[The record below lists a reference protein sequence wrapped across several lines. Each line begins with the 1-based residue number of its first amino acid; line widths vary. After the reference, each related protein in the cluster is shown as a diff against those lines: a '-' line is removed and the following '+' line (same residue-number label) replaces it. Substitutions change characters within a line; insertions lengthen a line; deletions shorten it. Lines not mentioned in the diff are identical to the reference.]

1 MYGRVS
7 NPSLLTTEE
16 TVGIR
21 ATAILA
27 VLLLGLVGFVFL
39 YERPRMAEEQR
50 AVEAEKAFIEV
61 QRHGVA
67 RLTLTNDYG
76 HFVAEK
82 RGNEWVLVEPIK
94 VPGDWIEFE
103 GMVEI
108 AQIVERG
115 RVVVDE
121 GDYAGVALADFGLDP
136 PVVEVRFEPVS
147 GDPVWLFFGDDIP
160 SKLGCYLT
168 WSGGNK
174 VVLTKKQYRARFN
187 RPLMALRDTRAFSFD
202 PDLVTRA
209 YFQTPEGEYAVV
221 RDGLKW
227 HLVQPIKERADAREV
242 LTLLERL
249 KDERV
254 QSFHQE
260 AVDDPTIYGFDDP
273 DYKVALHIE
282 DDDVPK
288 TLLLGKRVPDSRQ
301 KLWYGRVMS
310 QPQVFIVEQ
319 LLPESLDFPLGRLR
333 YKRVFEFDRTGVDRV
348 RLAYRDSVVN
358 CAKAGDGAWQVVMGD
373 GRVVEGDAGVE
384 DLIDRVHNLVV
395 AEFLDQV
402 DQSAA
407 DSLDDPV
414 LTVSLWRGE
423 TLVQELIIGQAND
436 FWYGTAKTHR
446 EVVVL
451 PYSVM
456 SWLQVNWTSG
466 AI

>member
-1 MYGRVS
+1 M
-7 NPSLLTTEE
+7 
-16 TVGIR
+16 GIK

-50 AVEAEKAFIEV
+50 ESEAKNAFIEV
-61 QRHGVA
+61 QRHRVA
-67 RLTLTNDYG
+67 RLTLTNEYG

-82 RGNEWVLVEPIK
+82 RGNEWALIAPLE
-94 VPGDWIEFE
+94 VPADWIEFE
-103 GMVEI
+103 GMIEI

-121 GDYAGVALADFGLDP
+121 GDYAGVVLADFGLDP

-147 GDPVWLFFGDDIP
+147 GDPVWLFFGDNIP
-160 SKLGCYLT
+160 SNQACYLT

-174 VVLTKKQYRARFN
+174 VVLTRKQYRARFN

-202 PDLVTRA
+202 PDLVSRA
-209 YFQTPEGEYAVV
+209 YFQTPGGVYEVV
-221 RDGLKW
+221 RDGLEW
-227 HLVQPIKERADAREV
+227 HLVQPIKERADAREI
-242 LTLLERL
+242 LTLLGQL

-254 QSFHQE
+254 ASFHKE

-273 DYKVALHIE
+273 DYKVELHVKDNE
-282 DDDVPK
+282 MSN

-310 QPQVFIVEQ
+310 RPQVFIVEQ
-319 LLPESLDFPLGRLR
+319 LIAESLDIPLNQLR

-358 CAKAGDGAWQVVMGD
+358 CAKNDDGSWQMVMGD
-373 GRVVEGDAGVE
+373 GRVVKGDADVE

-395 AEFLDQV
+395 AEFPDRV
-402 DQSAA
+402 DKSAA

-414 LTVSLWRGE
+414 LTVSLWRSE
-423 TLVQELIIGQAND
+423 TLVQELIIGHANN
-436 FWYGTAKTHR
+436 FWYGTAKTRR

-456 SWLQVNWTSG
+456 SWLQLNWNLG

>member
-1 MYGRVS
+1 MGLKV
-7 NPSLLTTEE
+7 
-16 TVGIR
+16 
-21 ATAILA
+21 TAVLA

-50 AVEAEKAFIEV
+50 EIEAKNAFIEV
-61 QRHGVA
+61 QRHRVA

-82 RGNEWVLVEPIK
+82 RGNEWGLIEPLK
-94 VPGDWIEFE
+94 VPADWLEFE
-103 GMVEI
+103 GMIEI

-160 SKLGCYLT
+160 SRLGCYLT

-202 PDLVTRA
+202 SDLVTRA
-209 YFQTPEGEYAVV
+209 YFQTPGGEYEVV

-242 LTLLERL
+242 LTLLGQL

-254 QSFHQE
+254 ASFHKE

-273 DYKVALHIE
+273 DYKVVLHLKDNE
-282 DDDVPK
+282 VPN
-288 TLLLGKRVPDSRQ
+288 TLLLGKRVPNNRQ
-301 KLWYGRVMS
+301 KLWYGRVMDR
-310 QPQVFIVEQ
+310 PQVFIVEQ
-319 LLPESLDFPLGRLR
+319 LLAESLDIPLTRLR
-333 YKRVFEFDRTGVDRV
+333 YKRVFEFDRRGIDRV

-358 CAKAGDGAWQVVMGD
+358 CAKDGDNSWQVAMGD
-373 GRVVEGDAGVE
+373 GRVVEGGAGVE

-395 AEFLDQV
+395 AEFPDQV
-402 DQSAA
+402 DKSAA
-407 DSLDDPV
+407 DSLNDPV
-414 LTVSLWRGE
+414 LTISLWRGE
-423 TLVQELIIGQAND
+423 TLVQELIVGQANN
-436 FWYGTAKTHR
+436 FWYGKAKTRR

-456 SWLQVNWTSG
+456 SWLQLNWNSG
-466 AI
+466 VMQEGA

>member
-1 MYGRVS
+1 MGLKV
-7 NPSLLTTEE
+7 
-16 TVGIR
+16 
-21 ATAILA
+21 TAILA
-27 VLLLGLVGFVFL
+27 VLLLGLVGFIFL
-39 YERPRMAEEQR
+39 YERPRMAKEQR
-50 AVEAEKAFIEV
+50 EIEAKDAFIEV
-61 QRHGVA
+61 QRHRVA

-82 RGNEWVLVEPIK
+82 RGNEWGLIEPLE
-94 VPGDWIEFE
+94 VPADWIEFE
-103 GMVEI
+103 GMIEI

-121 GDYAGVALADFGLDP
+121 GDYAGVVLADFGLDP
-136 PVVEVRFEPVS
+136 PVVEVRFEPIS

-160 SKLGCYLT
+160 SKQGCYLT

-202 PDLVTRA
+202 LDLVTRA
-209 YFQTPEGEYAVV
+209 YFQTPGGVYEVV

-242 LTLLERL
+242 LTLLGQL

-254 QSFHQE
+254 ESFYKE
-260 AVDDPTIYGFDDP
+260 AVDDPTNYGFDDP
-273 DYKVALHIE
+273 DYKAVLHLKDNE
-282 DDDVPK
+282 VPN
-288 TLLLGKRVPDSRQ
+288 TLLLGKRVPDNRR
-301 KLWYGRVMS
+301 KLWYGRVMNR
-310 QPQVFIVEQ
+310 PQVFIVEQ
-319 LLPESLDFPLGRLR
+319 LLAESLDIPLSQLR

-358 CAKAGDGAWQVVMGD
+358 CAKDGNDSWQVVMGN

-395 AEFLDQV
+395 AEFPDQM
-402 DQSAA
+402 DKSIA

-423 TLVQELIIGQAND
+423 TLAQELIIGQANN

-451 PYSVM
+451 PYLVM
-456 SWLQVNWTSG
+456 SWLQLDE
-466 AI
+466 

>member
-1 MYGRVS
+1 M
-7 NPSLLTTEE
+7 
-16 TVGIR
+16 GIKV
-21 ATAILA
+21 TAILA

-39 YERPRMAEEQR
+39 FERPRMAEEQR
-50 AVEAEKAFIEV
+50 EIEAKNAFIEV

-76 HFVAEK
+76 HFIAEK
-82 RGNEWVLVEPIK
+82 RGNEWVLVAPLE
-94 VPGDWIEFE
+94 VPADWIEFE
-103 GMVEI
+103 GMIEI

-121 GDYAGVALADFGLDP
+121 GNYAGTNLADFGLDP
-136 PVVEVRFEPVS
+136 PVVEVRFEPAS

-160 SKLGCYLT
+160 SKQGCYLT
-168 WSGGNK
+168 WSGGDK

-202 PDLVTRA
+202 PDLVSRA
-209 YFQTPEGEYAVV
+209 YFQTPGGVYEVV

-227 HLVQPIKERADAREV
+227 HLVEPIKERADAREI
-242 LTLLERL
+242 LTLLRQL

-254 QSFHQE
+254 TSFHKE
-260 AVDDPTIYGFDDP
+260 AVVDPTIYGFDNP
-273 DYKVALHIE
+273 DYKVVLHLKDNE
-282 DDDVPK
+282 VPN
-288 TLLLGKRVPDSRQ
+288 TLLLGKRVPNVRQ
-301 KLWYGRVMS
+301 KLWYGRIMS
-310 QPQVFIVEQ
+310 RPQVFIVEE
-319 LLPESLDFPLGRLR
+319 LLPVALDITLNRLR
-333 YKRVFEFDRTGVDRV
+333 YKRVFEFDRRGVDRV

-358 CAKAGDGAWQVVMGD
+358 CAKDGDGSWQVVMGD

-395 AEFLDQV
+395 AEFPDQV
-402 DQSAA
+402 DKSAA
-407 DSLDDPV
+407 DSLNDPV

-423 TLVQELIIGQAND
+423 TLVQELIVGQANN
-436 FWYGTAKTHR
+436 FWYGKAKTRR

-456 SWLQVNWTSG
+456 SWLQLDRFLG
-466 AI
+466 AMQKGA

>member
-1 MYGRVS
+1 M
-7 NPSLLTTEE
+7 
-16 TVGIR
+16 GIK

-50 AVEAEKAFIEV
+50 AVEEKEAFIEV

-82 RGNEWVLVEPIK
+82 RGNEWGLVEPID

-103 GMVEI
+103 GMIEI

-121 GDYAGVALADFGLDP
+121 GDYARVALADFGLDP

-147 GDPVWLFFGDDIP
+147 GDPVWLFFGNDIP
-160 SKLGCYLT
+160 TRQACYLT
-168 WSGGNK
+168 WSRGNK
-174 VVLTKKQYRARFN
+174 VVLTRKQYRARFN

-209 YFQTPEGEYAVV
+209 YFQTPESTYEVV

-227 HLVQPIKERADAREV
+227 YLVQPIKERADAREV
-242 LTLLERL
+242 LTLLGQL

-254 QSFHQE
+254 QSFHKE

-273 DYKVALHIE
+273 DYKVELHVKDNE
-282 DDDVPK
+282 VPN

-310 QPQVFIVEQ
+310 RPQVFVVEQ
-319 LLPESLDFPLGRLR
+319 LLPESLDIPLSQLR

-358 CAKAGDGAWQVVMGD
+358 CAKESDGAWRVVMGD
-373 GRVVEGDAGVE
+373 GRVVEGDADIE
-384 DLIDRVHNLVV
+384 NLIDRVHNLVV
-395 AEFLDQV
+395 AEFLEQV
-402 DQSAA
+402 DQSVA

-436 FWYGTAKTHR
+436 FWYGTAKTRR

-456 SWLQVNWTSG
+456 SWLQLDE
-466 AI
+466 

>member
-1 MYGRVS
+1 M
-7 NPSLLTTEE
+7 
-16 TVGIR
+16 GIKI
-21 ATAILA
+21 TAILA

-39 YERPRMAEEQR
+39 FERPRMAEEQR
-50 AVEAEKAFIEV
+50 EIEAKNAFIEV

-82 RGNEWVLVEPIK
+82 RGNEWVLIAPME
-94 VPGDWIEFE
+94 VPADWIEFE
-103 GMVEI
+103 GMIEI

-121 GDYAGVALADFGLDP
+121 GDYAGTNLADFGLAP

-160 SKLGCYLT
+160 SKQGCYLT
-168 WSGGNK
+168 WSGGDK

-202 PDLVTRA
+202 PDLVSRA
-209 YFQTPEGEYAVV
+209 YFQTPGGVYEVV

-227 HLVQPIKERADAREV
+227 HLIQPIKERADAREI
-242 LTLLERL
+242 LTLLGQL

-254 QSFHQE
+254 ASFHKE
-260 AVDDPTIYGFDDP
+260 AVDDPTIYGFDNP
-273 DYKVALHIE
+273 DYKVVLHLKDNE
-282 DDDVPK
+282 EPN
-288 TLLLGKRVPDSRQ
+288 TLLLGRRVPNDRQ

-310 QPQVFIVEQ
+310 RSQVFIVEQ
-319 LLPESLDFPLGRLR
+319 LLAEALDIPLTRLR

-348 RLAYRDSVVN
+348 LLAYRDSVVN
-358 CAKAGDGAWQVVMGD
+358 CAKNDDGSWQVVMGD
-373 GRVVEGDAGVE
+373 GRVVEGDTDVE

-402 DQSAA
+402 DKSVA
-407 DSLDDPV
+407 DSLNDPV
-414 LTVSLWRGE
+414 LTVSLWRRE
-423 TLVQELIIGQAND
+423 TLVQELIIGQANN
-436 FWYGTAKTHR
+436 FWYGTAKTRR

-451 PYSVM
+451 PHSVM

>member
-1 MYGRVS
+1 MAQALR
-7 NPSLLTTEE
+7 EE
-16 TVGIR
+16 KILGIK

-50 AVEAEKAFIEV
+50 AVEEKEAFIEV
-61 QRHGVA
+61 ARHGVA

-82 RGNEWVLVEPIK
+82 RGNEWGLIEPID
-94 VPGDWIEFE
+94 VPADWIEFE
-103 GMVEI
+103 GMIEI

-147 GDPVWLFFGDDIP
+147 GDPVWLFFGNDIP
-160 SKLGCYLT
+160 TRQACYLT

-174 VVLTKKQYRARFN
+174 VVLTRKQYRARFN

-209 YFQTPEGEYAVV
+209 YFQTPGGEYEVV

-227 HLVQPIKERADAREV
+227 HLVQPIKDRADAREV
-242 LTLLERL
+242 LTLLGQL

-254 QSFHQE
+254 QSFHKE
-260 AVDDPTIYGFDDP
+260 AVDDPIVYGFDDP
-273 DYKVALHIE
+273 DYKVELHIKDNE
-282 DDDVPK
+282 VPS
-288 TLLLGKRVPDSRQ
+288 TLLLGKRVPNNRQ
-301 KLWYGRVMS
+301 KLWYGRVMRR
-310 QPQVFIVEQ
+310 PQVFVVEQ
-319 LLPESLDFPLGRLR
+319 LLPEALDMPLNRLR

-348 RLAYRDSVVN
+348 RLAYRDSVVSY
-358 CAKAGDGAWQVVMGD
+358 AKEGDGAWRVVMAD

-395 AEFLDQV
+395 AEFLEQV
-402 DQSAA
+402 DQSVA
-407 DSLDDPV
+407 DSLDEPV

-423 TLVQELIIGQAND
+423 TLVQELTIGQAND
-436 FWYGTAKTHR
+436 FWYGTAKTYR

-456 SWLQVNWTSG
+456 SWLQLDK
-466 AI
+466 

>member
-1 MYGRVS
+1 M
-7 NPSLLTTEE
+7 
-16 TVGIR
+16 GIKI
-21 ATAILA
+21 TAILA

-39 YERPRMAEEQR
+39 FERPRMAEEQR
-50 AVEAEKAFIEV
+50 EIEAKNAFIEV

-82 RGNEWVLVEPIK
+82 RGNEWVLIAPIE
-94 VPGDWIEFE
+94 VPADWLEFE
-103 GMVEI
+103 GMIEI

-121 GDYAGVALADFGLDP
+121 GDYAGVDLADFGLDP

-160 SKLGCYLT
+160 SKQGCYLT
-168 WSGGNK
+168 WSGGDK

-202 PDLVTRA
+202 PDLVSRA
-209 YFQTPEGEYAVV
+209 YFQTPGGVYEVV

-227 HLVQPIKERADAREV
+227 HLVQPIKERADARAV
-242 LTLLERL
+242 LTLLGQL

-254 QSFHQE
+254 ASFHKE
-260 AVDDPTIYGFDDP
+260 AVDDPTIYGFDNP
-273 DYKVALHIE
+273 DYKVVLHLIDNE
-282 DDDVPK
+282 EPN
-288 TLLLGKRVPDSRQ
+288 TLLLGKRVPNDRQ

-310 QPQVFIVEQ
+310 RSQVFIVEQ
-319 LLPESLDFPLGRLR
+319 LLPESLDIPLSRLR

-358 CAKAGDGAWQVVMGD
+358 CAKDGDGSWQVVMGD
-373 GRVVEGDAGVE
+373 GRVVEGGTDVE

-395 AEFLDQV
+395 AEFPDQV
-402 DQSAA
+402 DKSAV
-407 DSLDDPV
+407 DSLNDPV
-414 LTVSLWRGE
+414 LTVSLWRGK
-423 TLVQELIIGQAND
+423 TLVQELIIGQANN

>member
-1 MYGRVS
+1 M
-7 NPSLLTTEE
+7 
-16 TVGIR
+16 GIKG
-21 ATAILA
+21 TAILA
-27 VLLLGLVGFVFL
+27 VLLLSLAGFVFL
-39 YERPRMAEEQR
+39 YERPRMAEEQSEI
-50 AVEAEKAFIEV
+50 AAKDAFIEV
-61 QRHGVA
+61 QRHRVA

-76 HFVAEK
+76 HFIAEK
-82 RGNEWVLVEPIK
+82 RGNEWVLTAPLEVSA
-94 VPGDWIEFE
+94 DWIEYE
-103 GMVEI
+103 GMIEI

-121 GDYAGVALADFGLDP
+121 GDYAGVDLAGFGLDP

-160 SKLGCYLT
+160 SKQGCYLS

-174 VVLTKKQYRARFN
+174 VVLTKKKYRARFN

-209 YFQTPEGEYAVV
+209 QFQTPGSVFEVV
-221 RDGLKW
+221 RDGLNW
-227 HLVQPIKERADAREV
+227 HLVQPIKERADAREI
-242 LTLLERL
+242 LTLLALL

-254 QSFHQE
+254 ESFYKE
-260 AVDDPTIYGFDDP
+260 AVDDPTIYGFDNP
-273 DYKVALHIE
+273 DYKVVLHLKDKE
-282 DDDVPK
+282 VPN
-288 TLLLGKRVPDSRQ
+288 TLLLGTRVPDERR
-301 KLWYGRVMS
+301 KLWYGRIMS

-319 LLPESLDFPLGRLR
+319 LLPESLDIPLNRLR

-358 CAKAGDGAWQVVMGD
+358 CAKSGDGSWQVMMGD

-395 AEFLDQV
+395 AEFPDQV
-402 DQSAA
+402 DKSVA
-407 DSLDDPV
+407 DSLAAPV

-423 TLVQELIIGQAND
+423 TLVQELIIGQTNN
-436 FWYGTAKTHR
+436 FWYGTAKTR
-446 EVVVL
+446 RDVVVL

-456 SWLQVNWTSG
+456 SWLQLDE
-466 AI
+466 

>member
-1 MYGRVS
+1 MGFKV
-7 NPSLLTTEE
+7 
-16 TVGIR
+16 
-21 ATAILA
+21 TAILA

-50 AVEAEKAFIEV
+50 ESEAENAFIEV
-61 QRHGVA
+61 HRHRVA
-67 RLTLTNDYG
+67 RLTLTNEYG

-82 RGNEWVLVEPIK
+82 RGNEWTLIAPLE
-94 VPGDWIEFE
+94 VPADWIEFE
-103 GMVEI
+103 GMIEI

-121 GDYAGVALADFGLDP
+121 GDYAGTNLADFGLDP

-147 GDPVWLFFGDDIP
+147 GDPMWLFFGNDIP
-160 SKLGCYLT
+160 SKLGCYFT

-202 PDLVTRA
+202 PDLVSRA
-209 YFQTPEGEYAVV
+209 YFQTPGGVYEVV
-221 RDGLKW
+221 RDGLEW
-227 HLVQPIKERADAREV
+227 HLVQPIKERADAREI
-242 LTLLERL
+242 LTLLGQL

-254 QSFHQE
+254 ASFYKE
-260 AVDDPTIYGFDDP
+260 AVDDSTIYGFDDP
-273 DYKVALHIE
+273 DYKVELHVKDNE
-282 DDDVPK
+282 VPN

-310 QPQVFIVEQ
+310 RPQVFVVEQ
-319 LLPESLDFPLGRLR
+319 LLPESLDIPLSRLR

-358 CAKAGDGAWQVVMGD
+358 YTKDGDDSWQVMMGD

-384 DLIDRVHNLVV
+384 NLIDRVHNLVV
-395 AEFLDQV
+395 AEFPDQV
-402 DQSAA
+402 DKSAA
-407 DSLDDPV
+407 ESLGDPV

-423 TLVQELIIGQAND
+423 TLVQELIIGQANN

-451 PYSVM
+451 PYSAM
-456 SWLQVNWTSG
+456 PWLQLDE
-466 AI
+466 

>member
-1 MYGRVS
+1 M
-7 NPSLLTTEE
+7 
-16 TVGIR
+16 GIKI
-21 ATAILA
+21 TAILA

-39 YERPRMAEEQR
+39 FERPRMAEEQR
-50 AVEAEKAFIEV
+50 EIEAKNAFIEV

-67 RLTLTNDYG
+67 RLTLINDYG

-82 RGNEWVLVEPIK
+82 RGNEWVLISPLE
-94 VPGDWIEFE
+94 VPADWIEFE
-103 GMVEI
+103 GMIEI

-115 RVVVDE
+115 RVVIDE
-121 GDYAGVALADFGLDP
+121 GDYAGVDLADFGLDP

-160 SKLGCYLT
+160 SKQGCYLT
-168 WSGGNK
+168 WSGGDK

-202 PDLVTRA
+202 PDLVSRA
-209 YFQTPEGEYAVV
+209 YFQTPGGVYEVV
-221 RDGLKW
+221 RDGLEW

-242 LTLLERL
+242 LTLLGQL

-254 QSFHQE
+254 ASFHKE
-260 AVDDPTIYGFDDP
+260 AVDDPTIYGFDNP
-273 DYKVALHIE
+273 DYKVVLHLKDNE
-282 DDDVPK
+282 VPN
-288 TLLLGKRVPDSRQ
+288 TLLLGKHVPNDRQ

-310 QPQVFIVEQ
+310 RPQVFIVEQ
-319 LLPESLDFPLGRLR
+319 LLAEALDIPLTRLR

-358 CAKAGDGAWQVVMGD
+358 CAKDGDGSWQVVMED
-373 GRVVEGDAGVE
+373 GRVVKGDTDIE

-395 AEFLDQV
+395 AKFPNQV
-402 DQSAA
+402 DKSAV
-407 DSLDDPV
+407 DSLNDPV

-423 TLVQELIIGQAND
+423 TLVQELIIGQANN

-446 EVVVL
+446 EVVML

-456 SWLQVNWTSG
+456 SWLQLNWTSG
-466 AI
+466 AIQEGA

>member
-1 MYGRVS
+1 MGLKV
-7 NPSLLTTEE
+7 
-16 TVGIR
+16 
-21 ATAILA
+21 TAILA

-50 AVEAEKAFIEV
+50 EIEAKNAFIEV
-61 QRHGVA
+61 HRHRVA

-82 RGNEWVLVEPIK
+82 RGNEWVLIAPLE
-94 VPGDWIEFE
+94 VPADWIEFE
-103 GMVEI
+103 GMIEI

-121 GDYAGVALADFGLDP
+121 GDYAGTNLADFGLDP

-147 GDPVWLFFGDDIP
+147 GDPVWLFFGNDIP
-160 SKLGCYLT
+160 SRLGCYLT

-174 VVLTKKQYRARFN
+174 IVLTKKQYRARFN

-209 YFQTPEGEYAVV
+209 YFQTPGGVYEVV
-221 RDGLKW
+221 RDGLEW
-227 HLVQPIKERADAREV
+227 HLVQPIKERADAREI
-242 LTLLERL
+242 LTLLGLL

-254 QSFHQE
+254 ASFHKE

-273 DYKVALHIE
+273 DYKVELHVKDNE
-282 DDDVPK
+282 VPNM
-288 TLLLGKRVPDSRQ
+288 LLLGKRVPDSRQ

-310 QPQVFIVEQ
+310 RPQVFIVEQ
-319 LLPESLDFPLGRLR
+319 LLAESLDIPLSRLR

-358 CAKAGDGAWQVVMGD
+358 CAKNDDGSWQVVMGD
-373 GRVVEGDAGVE
+373 GRIVEGSAGVE
-384 DLIDRVHNLVV
+384 NLIDRVHNLVV
-395 AEFLDQV
+395 VEFPDQV
-402 DQSAA
+402 DKSAA

-456 SWLQVNWTSG
+456 SWLQLNWNLG

>member
-1 MYGRVS
+1 MGLKV
-7 NPSLLTTEE
+7 
-16 TVGIR
+16 
-21 ATAILA
+21 TAILA

-50 AVEAEKAFIEV
+50 EIEAKNAFIEV
-61 QRHGVA
+61 QRHRVA

-82 RGNEWVLVEPIK
+82 RGNEWGLIAPIE
-94 VPGDWIEFE
+94 VPADWLEIE
-103 GMVEI
+103 GMIEI
-108 AQIVERG
+108 VQIVERG

-121 GDYAGVALADFGLDP
+121 GDYAGVILADFGLDP
-136 PVVEVRFEPVS
+136 PVVEVRFEPIS
-147 GDPVWLFFGDDIP
+147 GDPVRLLFGNDIP
-160 SKLGCYLT
+160 SNLGCYLT

-202 PDLVTRA
+202 LDLVTRA
-209 YFQTPEGEYAVV
+209 YFQTPGGVYEVV

-227 HLVQPIKERADAREV
+227 HLVQPVKERADARAV
-242 LTLLERL
+242 LTLLGHL

-254 QSFHQE
+254 QSFHKE

-273 DYKVALHIE
+273 DYKVELHIKDNE
-282 DDDVPK
+282 VPN
-288 TLLLGKRVPDSRQ
+288 TLLLGKRVPDNRQ
-301 KLWYGRVMS
+301 KVWYGRVMNR
-310 QPQVFIVEQ
+310 PQVFIVED
-319 LLPESLDFPLGRLR
+319 LIPESLDIPLSQLR

-358 CAKAGDGAWQVVMGD
+358 CTKDGDDSWQAVMGD
-373 GRVVEGDAGVE
+373 GRVVEGNAGVE
-384 DLIDRVHNLVV
+384 DLIDRIYNLVV
-395 AEFLDQV
+395 AEFPDQV
-402 DQSAA
+402 DKSAA

-436 FWYGTAKTHR
+436 FWYCTAKTHR

-456 SWLQVNWTSG
+456 SWLQLNWNSG

>member
-1 MYGRVS
+1 M
-7 NPSLLTTEE
+7 
-16 TVGIR
+16 GIKI
-21 ATAILA
+21 TAILA

-39 YERPRMAEEQR
+39 FERPRMAEEQR
-50 AVEAEKAFIEV
+50 EIEAKNAFIEV

-67 RLTLTNDYG
+67 RLTLINDYG

-82 RGNEWVLVEPIK
+82 RGNEWVLISPLE
-94 VPGDWIEFE
+94 VPADWIEFE
-103 GMVEI
+103 GMIEI

-115 RVVVDE
+115 RVVIDE
-121 GDYAGVALADFGLDP
+121 GDYVGVDLAGFGLDP

-160 SKLGCYLT
+160 SKQGCYLT
-168 WSGGNK
+168 WSGGDK

-202 PDLVTRA
+202 PDLVSRA
-209 YFQTPEGEYAVV
+209 YFQTPGGVYEVV
-221 RDGLKW
+221 RDGLEW

-242 LTLLERL
+242 LTLLGQL

-254 QSFHQE
+254 ASFHKE
-260 AVDDPTIYGFDDP
+260 AVDDPTIYGFDNP
-273 DYKVALHIE
+273 DYKVVLHLKDNE
-282 DDDVPK
+282 VPN
-288 TLLLGKRVPDSRQ
+288 TLLLGKHVPNDRQ

-310 QPQVFIVEQ
+310 RPQVFIVEQ
-319 LLPESLDFPLGRLR
+319 LLAEALDIPLTRLR

-358 CAKAGDGAWQVVMGD
+358 CAKDGDGSWQVAMED
-373 GRVVEGDAGVE
+373 GRVVKGDTDIE

-395 AEFLDQV
+395 AEFPNQV
-402 DQSAA
+402 DKSAV
-407 DSLDDPV
+407 DSLNDPV

-423 TLVQELIIGQAND
+423 TLVQELIIGQANN

-446 EVVVL
+446 EVVML

-456 SWLQVNWTSG
+456 SWLQLNWTSG
-466 AI
+466 AIQEGA

>member
-1 MYGRVS
+1 MGLKV
-7 NPSLLTTEE
+7 
-16 TVGIR
+16 
-21 ATAILA
+21 TAILA

-39 YERPRMAEEQR
+39 FERPRMAEEQR
-50 AVEAEKAFIEV
+50 EIEAKNAFIEV

-67 RLTLTNDYG
+67 RLTLANDYG
-76 HFVAEK
+76 HFIAEK
-82 RGNEWVLVEPIK
+82 RGNEWVLIAPLE
-94 VPGDWIEFE
+94 VPADWIEFE
-103 GMVEI
+103 GMIEI

-121 GDYAGVALADFGLDP
+121 GDYAETNLVDFGLDP

-160 SKLGCYLT
+160 SKQGCYLT
-168 WSGGNK
+168 WSGGDK

-202 PDLVTRA
+202 PDLVSRA
-209 YFQTPEGEYAVV
+209 YFQTPGGVYEVV

-227 HLVQPIKERADAREV
+227 HLVQPIKERADAREI
-242 LTLLERL
+242 LTLLRQL

-254 QSFHQE
+254 TSFHKE
-260 AVDDPTIYGFDDP
+260 VVEDPTTYGFDNP
-273 DYKVALHIE
+273 DYKVVLHLVDNE
-282 DDDVPK
+282 VPN
-288 TLLLGKRVPDSRQ
+288 TLLLGRRVPNVRQ

-310 QPQVFIVEQ
+310 RPQVFIVEQ
-319 LLPESLDFPLGRLR
+319 LLAEALDIPLARLR

-358 CAKAGDGAWQVVMGD
+358 CAKDGDGLWQVVVG
-373 GRVVEGDAGVE
+373 GRRVVKGDANIE

-395 AEFLDQV
+395 VEFPDQV
-402 DQSAA
+402 DKSAA
-407 DSLDDPV
+407 DSLNDPV

-423 TLVQELIIGQAND
+423 TLVQELIIGQTNN

-451 PYSVM
+451 PHSVM
-456 SWLQVNWTSG
+456 SWLQLHIDESRPASPN
-466 AI
+466 

>member
-1 MYGRVS
+1 M
-7 NPSLLTTEE
+7 
-16 TVGIR
+16 GIKI
-21 ATAILA
+21 TAILA

-39 YERPRMAEEQR
+39 FERPRMAEEQR
-50 AVEAEKAFIEV
+50 EIEAKNAFIEV

-82 RGNEWVLVEPIK
+82 RGNEWVLIAPLE
-94 VPGDWIEFE
+94 VPADWIEFE
-103 GMVEI
+103 GMIEI

-115 RVVVDE
+115 RVVIDE
-121 GDYAGVALADFGLDP
+121 GDYAGTNLADFGLDP

-160 SKLGCYLT
+160 SKQGCYLT
-168 WSGGNK
+168 WSGGDK

-202 PDLVTRA
+202 PDLVSRA
-209 YFQTPEGEYAVV
+209 YFQTPGGVYEVV

-227 HLVQPIKERADAREV
+227 HLVQPITERADAREI
-242 LTLLERL
+242 LTLLGQL

-254 QSFHQE
+254 ASFHKE
-260 AVDDPTIYGFDDP
+260 AVDDPTIYGFDNP
-273 DYKVALHIE
+273 DYKVVLHLKDNE
-282 DDDVPK
+282 VPN
-288 TLLLGKRVPDSRQ
+288 TLLLGKRVPNDRQ

-310 QPQVFIVEQ
+310 RSQVFIVEQ
-319 LLPESLDFPLGRLR
+319 LLAEALDIPLTRLR

-358 CAKAGDGAWQVVMGD
+358 CAKNDDGSWQVVMGD
-373 GRVVEGDAGVE
+373 GRVVEGDTDVE

-402 DQSAA
+402 DKSVA
-407 DSLDDPV
+407 DSLNDPV
-414 LTVSLWRGE
+414 LTVSLWRRE
-423 TLVQELIIGQAND
+423 TLVQELIIGQANN
-436 FWYGTAKTHR
+436 FWYGTAKTRR

-451 PYSVM
+451 PHSVM

>member
-1 MYGRVS
+1 MGLKV
-7 NPSLLTTEE
+7 
-16 TVGIR
+16 
-21 ATAILA
+21 TAILA

-50 AVEAEKAFIEV
+50 EIEAKDAFIEV
-61 QRHGVA
+61 QRHRVA

-82 RGNEWVLVEPIK
+82 RGNEWGLIAPLE
-94 VPGDWIEFE
+94 VPADWLEFE
-103 GMVEI
+103 GMIEV

-121 GDYAGVALADFGLDP
+121 GDYAGIALADFGLDP

-147 GDPVWLFFGDDIP
+147 GDPVWLFFGNDIP

-202 PDLVTRA
+202 PDLVTRV
-209 YFQTPEGEYAVV
+209 YFQTPGGVYEVV

-242 LTLLERL
+242 LTLLGCL

-254 QSFHQE
+254 ASFHKE
-260 AVDDPTIYGFDDP
+260 TVDDPTIYGFDDP
-273 DYKVALHIE
+273 DYKVELHIK
-282 DDDVPK
+282 DNDVPN
-288 TLLLGKRVPDSRQ
+288 TLLLGKRVPDNRQ

-310 QPQVFIVEQ
+310 RPQVFIVEQ
-319 LLPESLDFPLGRLR
+319 LLPESLDIPLIRLR

-358 CAKAGDGAWQVVMGD
+358 CAKAGDGSWQVVMGD
-373 GRVVEGDAGVE
+373 GRIVEGGAGVE
-384 DLIDRVHNLVV
+384 DLINRVHNLVV

-402 DQSAA
+402 DKSIA
-407 DSLDDPV
+407 DSLDDPA

-423 TLVQELIIGQAND
+423 ILVQELIIGQANN

-456 SWLQVNWTSG
+456 SWLQFNWTSG
-466 AI
+466 AIQDGA

>member
-1 MYGRVS
+1 M
-7 NPSLLTTEE
+7 
-16 TVGIR
+16 GIK

-50 AVEAEKAFIEV
+50 ESEAKNAFIEV
-61 QRHGVA
+61 QRHRVA
-67 RLTLTNDYG
+67 RLTLTNEYG

-82 RGNEWVLVEPIK
+82 RGNEWALIAPLE
-94 VPGDWIEFE
+94 VPADWIEFE
-103 GMVEI
+103 GMIEI

-121 GDYAGVALADFGLDP
+121 GDYAGTNLADFGLDP

-147 GDPVWLFFGDDIP
+147 GDPMWLFFGNDIP
-160 SKLGCYLT
+160 SKLGCYFT

-202 PDLVTRA
+202 PDLVSRA
-209 YFQTPEGEYAVV
+209 YFQTPRGVYEVV
-221 RDGLKW
+221 RDGLEW
-227 HLVQPIKERADAREV
+227 HLVQPIKERADAREI
-242 LTLLERL
+242 LTLLGQL

-254 QSFHQE
+254 ASFHKE
-260 AVDDPTIYGFDDP
+260 AMDDPTIYGFDDP
-273 DYKVALHIE
+273 DYKVELHAKDNE
-282 DDDVPK
+282 MSN

-310 QPQVFIVEQ
+310 RSQVFIVEQ
-319 LLPESLDFPLGRLR
+319 LLAESLDIPLSRLR

-348 RLAYRDSVVN
+348 RLAYRDSAVN
-358 CAKAGDGAWQVVMGD
+358 CAKNDDGSWQMVMGD
-373 GRVVEGDAGVE
+373 GRVVKGDADVE

-395 AEFLDQV
+395 AEFPDQV
-402 DQSAA
+402 DKSAA

-414 LTVSLWRGE
+414 LTVSLWRSE
-423 TLVQELIIGQAND
+423 TLVQELIIGHANN
-436 FWYGTAKTHR
+436 FWYGTAKTRR

-456 SWLQVNWTSG
+456 SWLQLNWNLG

>member
-1 MYGRVS
+1 M
-7 NPSLLTTEE
+7 
-16 TVGIR
+16 GIKV
-21 ATAILA
+21 TAILA

-50 AVEAEKAFIEV
+50 EIEAGNAFVEV
-61 QRHGVA
+61 QRHRVS
-67 RLTLTNDYG
+67 RLTLTNRYG

-82 RGNEWVLVEPIK
+82 RGNEWVLITPIE
-94 VPGDWIEFE
+94 VPADWIEFE
-103 GMVEI
+103 GMIEI

-121 GDYAGVALADFGLDP
+121 GDYAGVALADFGLDS

-160 SKLGCYLT
+160 SKQGCYLT

-209 YFQTPEGEYAVV
+209 YFQTPIGVYEVV
-221 RDGLKW
+221 RDELKW
-227 HLVQPIKERADAREV
+227 HLVQPIKDRADAREV
-242 LTLLERL
+242 LTLLGQL

-254 QSFHQE
+254 ESFHKE
-260 AVDDPTIYGFDDP
+260 VVDDPTIYGFDDP
-273 DYKVALHIE
+273 DYKVVLHLKDNE
-282 DDDVPK
+282 VPN
-288 TLLLGKRVPDSRQ
+288 TLLLGKRVPNKRQ
-301 KLWYGRVMS
+301 KLWYGRIMS
-310 QPQVFIVEQ
+310 RPQVFMVEQ
-319 LLPESLDFPLGRLR
+319 LLPESLDIPLSRLR

-358 CAKAGDGAWQVVMGD
+358 CTKDGDDSWQVVMGD
-373 GRVVEGDAGVE
+373 GRVIEGAAAVEN
-384 DLIDRVHNLVV
+384 LIDRVHNLVV
-395 AEFLDQV
+395 AEFPDQV
-402 DQSAA
+402 DKSVA
-407 DSLDDPV
+407 DSLEDPV
-414 LTVSLWRGE
+414 LTVSFWWGE
-423 TLVQELIIGQAND
+423 TLVQELIIGQANN
-436 FWYGTAKTHR
+436 FWYGTAKTRR

-456 SWLQVNWTSG
+456 SWLQLNWTSG
-466 AI
+466 AM

>member
-1 MYGRVS
+1 M
-7 NPSLLTTEE
+7 
-16 TVGIR
+16 GIKV
-21 ATAILA
+21 TAILA

-50 AVEAEKAFIEV
+50 EIEAKNAFIEV
-61 QRHGVA
+61 QRHRVA
-67 RLTLTNDYG
+67 RLTLTNEYG

-82 RGNEWVLVEPIK
+82 HGNEWMLIAPLK
-94 VPGDWIEFE
+94 VPADWIEFE
-103 GMVEI
+103 GMIEI

-121 GDYAGVALADFGLDP
+121 GDYAGVALANFGLDP

-160 SKLGCYLT
+160 SKQACYLT

-174 VVLTKKQYRARFN
+174 VVLTRKQYRARFN
-187 RPLMALRDTRAFSFD
+187 RPLMALRDTRAFAFD
-202 PDLVTRA
+202 LDLITRA
-209 YFQTPEGEYAVV
+209 YFQVPGGAYEVV

-242 LTLLERL
+242 LSLLGHL
-249 KDERV
+249 KDARV
-254 QSFHQE
+254 ESFHKE
-260 AVDDPTIYGFDDP
+260 AVDDPTVYGFDDP
-273 DYKVALHIE
+273 DYKVVLYLKDNEAAN
-282 DDDVPK
+282 
-288 TLLLGKRVPDSRQ
+288 TLLLGKRVPNERQ

-310 QPQVFIVEQ
+310 QPQVFIVDQ
-319 LLPESLDFPLGRLR
+319 FLSESLDIPLTRLR

-358 CAKAGDGAWQVVMGD
+358 CAKDGDGSWQVVMGD
-373 GRVVEGDAGVE
+373 GRVVEGDTSVE

-395 AEFLDQV
+395 AEFPDQV
-402 DQSAA
+402 DKSAA
-407 DSLDDPV
+407 DSLNDPV
-414 LTVSLWRGE
+414 LTISLWRGE
-423 TLVQELIIGQAND
+423 TLVQELIIGQANN
-436 FWYGTAKTHR
+436 FWYGTAKTRR

-456 SWLQVNWTSG
+456 SWLQLNWSLDAMQKG
-466 AI
+466 A

>member
-1 MYGRVS
+1 M
-7 NPSLLTTEE
+7 
-16 TVGIR
+16 GIKI
-21 ATAILA
+21 TAILA

-39 YERPRMAEEQR
+39 FERPRMAEEQR
-50 AVEAEKAFIEV
+50 EIEAKNAFIEV

-82 RGNEWVLVEPIK
+82 RGNEWVLISPIE
-94 VPGDWIEFE
+94 VPADWIEFE
-103 GMVEI
+103 GMIEI

-121 GDYAGVALADFGLDP
+121 GDYAGTDLADFGLDP

-160 SKLGCYLT
+160 SKQGCYLT
-168 WSGGNK
+168 WSGGDK

-202 PDLVTRA
+202 PDLVSRA
-209 YFQTPEGEYAVV
+209 YFQTPGGVYEVV

-227 HLVQPIKERADAREV
+227 HLVQPITERADTREV
-242 LTLLERL
+242 LTLLGQL

-254 QSFHQE
+254 ASFHKE
-260 AVDDPTIYGFDDP
+260 AVDDPTIYGFDNP
-273 DYKVALHIE
+273 DYKVVLHLKDNE
-282 DDDVPK
+282 VPN
-288 TLLLGKRVPDSRQ
+288 TLLLGKRVPNDRQ

-310 QPQVFIVEQ
+310 RPQVFTVEQ
-319 LLPESLDFPLGRLR
+319 LLVEALDIPLSRLR

-348 RLAYRDSVVN
+348 RLSYRDSVVN
-358 CAKAGDGAWQVVMGD
+358 CAKNDDGSWQVVMGD
-373 GRVVEGDAGVE
+373 GRVVEGDTDVE

-395 AEFLDQV
+395 AEFPDQV
-402 DQSAA
+402 DKSAA
-407 DSLDDPV
+407 DSLNDPV

-423 TLVQELIIGQAND
+423 TLVQELIIGQANN
-436 FWYGTAKTHR
+436 FWYGTTKTRR

>member
-1 MYGRVS
+1 MGLKV
-7 NPSLLTTEE
+7 
-16 TVGIR
+16 
-21 ATAILA
+21 TAILA

-50 AVEAEKAFIEV
+50 ESEAKNAFIEV
-61 QRHGVA
+61 QRHRVA
-67 RLTLTNDYG
+67 RLTLTNEYG

-82 RGNEWVLVEPIK
+82 RGNEWALIAPLE
-94 VPGDWIEFE
+94 VPADWIEFE
-103 GMVEI
+103 GMIEI

-121 GDYAGVALADFGLDP
+121 GDYAGTNLADFGLDP

-147 GDPVWLFFGDDIP
+147 GDPMWLFFGNDIP
-160 SKLGCYLT
+160 SKLGCYFT

-202 PDLVTRA
+202 PDLVSRA
-209 YFQTPEGEYAVV
+209 YFQTPRGVYEVV
-221 RDGLKW
+221 RDGLEW
-227 HLVQPIKERADAREV
+227 HLVQPIKERADAREI
-242 LTLLERL
+242 LTLLGQL

-254 QSFHQE
+254 ASFYKE

-273 DYKVALHIE
+273 DYKVVLHLKDNE
-282 DDDVPK
+282 MSN
-288 TLLLGKRVPDSRQ
+288 TLLLGKRVPDNRQ

-310 QPQVFIVEQ
+310 RPQVFIVEQ
-319 LLPESLDFPLGRLR
+319 LLAESLDIPLSRLR

-358 CAKAGDGAWQVVMGD
+358 CAKNDDGSWQMVMGD
-373 GRVVEGDAGVE
+373 GRVVKGDADVE

-395 AEFLDQV
+395 AEFPDQV
-402 DQSAA
+402 DKSAA

-423 TLVQELIIGQAND
+423 ILVQELIIGQANN

-446 EVVVL
+446 GVVVL

-456 SWLQVNWTSG
+456 SWLQLNWTSG